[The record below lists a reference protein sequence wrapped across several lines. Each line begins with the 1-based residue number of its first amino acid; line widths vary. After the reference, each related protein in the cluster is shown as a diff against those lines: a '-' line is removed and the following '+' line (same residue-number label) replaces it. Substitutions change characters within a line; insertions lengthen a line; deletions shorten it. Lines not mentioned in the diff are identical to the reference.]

1 MQNKDAELLHA
12 PFAQFPVHR
21 ISFRREPTMNA
32 DRDRLWNAE
41 RNVSP
46 LASGLRSPMVTTPR
60 SSWKRRRIV
69 SLLNPH
75 NSASSDRE

>member
-46 LASGLRSPMVTTPR
+46 LASGVALANGYNAR
-60 SSWKRRRIV
+60 
-69 SLLNPH
+69 LLLEKT
-75 NSASSDRE
+75 SDRFAA

>member
-46 LASGLRSPMVTTPR
+46 LASGVALADGYDAG
-60 SSWKRRRIV
+60 
-69 SLLNPH
+69 LLLEKT
-75 NSASSDRE
+75 SDRFAA